1 MGGGRPFIS
10 CLKGVVFL
18 VEKYVKG
25 CWQMLC
31 SLGAYLGYLVG
42 GWDTALG
49 IMFIF
54 MGVDY
59 VTGVLGA
66 FRGRSD
72 KTAGGGFSSREA
84 FLGITRKM
92 IMLLIV
98 MLSVALDRLL
108 STQGVCRIA
117 AIGFYVANEGMSIVE
132 NAALLG
138 VPFPKALLRVLE
150 SLREKDQ
157 DDQT

>member
-1 MGGGRPFIS
+1 M
-10 CLKGVVFL
+10 
-18 VEKYVKG
+18 EKIWKILWNIV
-25 CWQMLC
+25 CTV
-31 SLGAYLGYLVG
+31 GAYLGFLLG

-54 MGVDY
+54 MAVDY
-59 VTGVLGA
+59 VTGVLAA

-72 KTAGGGFSSREA
+72 KTSGGGFSSREA

-98 MLSVALDRLL
+98 MLAVALDRLL
-108 STQGVCRIA
+108 STEGVCRIA

-150 SLREKDQ
+150 SLKEKDEKQ
-157 DDQT
+157 EG

>member
-1 MGGGRPFIS
+1 MDKVWKTLWS
-10 CLKGVVFL
+10 
-18 VEKYVKG
+18 
-25 CWQMLC
+25 MLC
-31 SLGAYLGYLVG
+31 SVGAYAGYLLG

-54 MGVDY
+54 MAVDY
-59 VTGVLGA
+59 VTGVLAA

-84 FLGITRKM
+84 FLGVTRKM

-98 MLSVALDRLL
+98 MLAVALDRLM

-150 SLREKDQ
+150 SLREQ
-157 DDQT
+157 DAKRQEG